1 MLFKSKKIKEELER
15 QKEAEALKEQERK
28 RREEELALERRRHEE
43 ELLRIEEERKNANP
57 LHKYRFSEPKPR
69 PKELV
74 SVLSRML
81 QKTFPDAKKAFLL
94 LSQYN
99 DKSGYL
105 LVVDIDPRFLKII
118 NLYLDGETKPVR
130 NSLPIECILYA
141 KSGSLT
147 DGIQPF
153 YVKEVS
159 ESDKSSGKSSPD
171 SPQGKTSESVASSDS
186 IVFGEMPEFG
196 IKGNLPHDD
205 RFPGN
210 NSDAEKAA
218 AEKAAAEKAAAE
230 KAAAEKA
237 AAEKAAA
244 EKAAAEKAA
253 AEKAAAEK
261 AAAEKAAAE
270 KAAAEKAAAEK
281 AAAEKAAAEKAAAE
295 KAAAEKAAAE
305 KAAAE
310 KAAAEKAAAEK
321 AAAEKAAAEK
331 AAAEKA
337 AAEKAAA
344 EKAAAEKAAAEKAAA
359 EKAAAEKAAAEK
371 AAAEKA
377 AAEKVLSP
385 TVETLFTA
393 LNTYGLAPD
402 ESNLKAAEKTFGDFE
417 FYIPYNPGS
426 GNAHISNEM
435 PSAKELP
442 LTTLVNIKTKSR
454 AIPFF
459 TSEKAAAEFA
469 GKHKSDLMHISYRF
483 FKEAHQKGI
492 IKLESFDGI
501 IINPNFENIFLPCD
515 YPII

>member
-344 EKAAAEKAAAEKAAA
+344 EK
-359 EKAAAEKAAAEK
+359 
-371 AAAEKA
+371 
-377 AAEKVLSP
+377 VLSP